1 MDVAT
6 TLYPEGFER
15 ASRTLGVARASELA
29 ATSRVVDLIRALTRC
44 TFAGLAFLS
53 VWGAAGL
60 IGTLSGLH

>member
-15 ASRTLGVARASELA
+15 TLGVARAA
-29 ATSRVVDLIRALTRC
+29 GFASRSHAVDLVRTVARLA
-44 TFAGLAFLS
+44 FAGLAFLS

-60 IGTLSGLH
+60 VGTLSGLH